1 MKLIYDTNIVLD
13 VMLKR
18 DPYYTDS
25 AVALNL
31 SEQGDV
37 EGIIAVTSL
46 TDIFYI
52 THKKTHDKDKAYDA
66 MEIIRDVL
74 TVCDVTGDSA
84 EEAIDERSRDFEDEL
99 IAKTALKAGC
109 DYILTRNVKDY
120 AKSPVK
126 AITPKELI
134 KIFP

>member
-37 EGIIAVTSL
+37 EGAIRLFEEYLPTLQSGDRRYSIVASTL
-46 TDIFYI
+46 AFFYWKSGQPQQQEHYLLLSAI
-52 THKKTHDKDKAYDA
+52 SDLQGAILENNALRELSSILMERGVYERAYRYLSRASNDA
-66 MEIIRDVL
+66 
-74 TVCDVTGDSA
+74 
-84 EEAIDERSRDFEDEL
+84 
-99 IAKTALKAGC
+99 
-109 DYILTRNVKDY
+109 
-120 AKSPVK
+120 
-126 AITPKELI
+126 
-134 KIFP
+134 

>member
-52 THKKTHDKDKAYDA
+52 THKKTHDKD
-66 MEIIRDVL
+66 
-74 TVCDVTGDSA
+74 
-84 EEAIDERSRDFEDEL
+84 
-99 IAKTALKAGC
+99 
-109 DYILTRNVKDY
+109 
-120 AKSPVK
+120 
-126 AITPKELI
+126 
-134 KIFP
+134 